1 MRPLRFTSL
10 ASFAVVLAAPFA
22 AAQPPPAAPP
32 ASTPAAASPTS
43 PPVPAEPTK
52 SAALQRLEEQLS
64 GLGRG
69 QGGLTADQVA
79 QRTLVASPTVEAQK
93 RAVEA
98 AAAGVSQAKA
108 GYVPILNLSANYT
121 RLSDIDSPSL
131 GSLVATNATP
141 GVPLNPAT
149 DPLIPVEL
157 QFPIVV
163 NNYTFA
169 ARLTVPISDY
179 FLRVGPNVAAANRQH
194 EASRFAAAATRND
207 LVRAG
212 RMAFYNWI
220 SAQADALIQ
229 QQALEQA
236 TGHYSDSKNSFEA
249 GLVSKA
255 DVLRFDTDVKTAQA
269 AVARAKHR
277 VELASIRLGVLM
289 GDRPGTQYQVGEDIF
304 APAPELDH
312 LPTPAAAYAEATS
325 KRPELKALE
334 RTEQALRE
342 TGKIARAANYPRLD
356 AVGNAVYANP
366 NPRYFP
372 QSDEFRC
379 TWDAGATLSWTPTN
393 IPGAQAQTSVLEA
406 QALQVAADRRNFYEG
421 LRLDVNQVLRVAEE
435 ARFEIGVQRERVVS
449 AEESYR
455 VRRELFRAGRAT
467 TVEVTDAETTLTQ
480 ARSALV
486 TAHIAARVA
495 LAELRHSL
503 GRDAFAEPAA
513 APARR

>member
-1 MRPLRFTSL
+1 MRPLRFTSFVAFSAL
-10 ASFAVVLAAPFA
+10 SFAASAAY
-22 AAQPPPAAPP
+22 AQNPAPAPAAPP
-32 ASTPAAASPTS
+32 TAPAPA
-43 PPVPAEPTK
+43 PAEPTK

-79 QRTLVASPTVEAQK
+79 HRTLVASPTLEARK
-93 RAVEA
+93 RAVA
-98 AAAGVSQAKA
+98 ASAAGVDAAKM

-141 GVPLNPAT
+141 GQPLDPTT
-149 DPLIPVEL
+149 DVLIPIEL

-179 FLRVGPNVAAANRQH
+179 FLRVGPGVSAASRAH
-194 EASRFAAAATRND
+194 EASKFEASATRND
-207 LVRAG
+207 LVRDSRLAY
-212 RMAFYNWI
+212 YNWVR
-220 SAQADALIQ
+220 AQANELIAE
-229 QQALEQA
+229 QALDQA
-236 TGHYSDSKNSFEA
+236 TGHYTDSRNSFDA

-255 DVLRFDTDVKTAQA
+255 DVLRFDTAVKGAQA
-269 AVARAKHR
+269 RLGRAKHL
-277 VELASIRLGVLM
+277 VELAIIRLGVLM
-289 GDRPGTQYQVGEDIF
+289 GDRPGQRYVVGEDIF
-304 APAPELDH
+304 APAPELDQ
-312 LPTPAAAYAEATS
+312 LPAPDSAYSEALA

-334 RTEQALRE
+334 RAESALRE
-342 TGKIARAANYPRLD
+342 QAKIARAANYPRLD
-356 AVGNAVYANP
+356 AQANAMYANP

-372 QSDEFRC
+372 QDDVFRG
-379 TWDAGATLSWTPTN
+379 TWDAGATLSWTPTD
-393 IPGAQAQTSVLEA
+393 IPGAQADTSVLEA
-406 QALQVAADRRNFYEG
+406 RALEVAANRRAFLEG
-421 LRLDVNQVLRVAEE
+421 LRLDVNQVLRLAAE
-435 ARFEIGVQRERVVS
+435 ARFEIGVAREAVAS

-467 TVEVTDAETTLTQ
+467 TVEVTDAETVLTQ

-486 TAHIAARVA
+486 DAHVAGRIA

-503 GRDAFAEPAA
+503 GRDAGPMPGTAQQ
-513 APARR
+513 RR